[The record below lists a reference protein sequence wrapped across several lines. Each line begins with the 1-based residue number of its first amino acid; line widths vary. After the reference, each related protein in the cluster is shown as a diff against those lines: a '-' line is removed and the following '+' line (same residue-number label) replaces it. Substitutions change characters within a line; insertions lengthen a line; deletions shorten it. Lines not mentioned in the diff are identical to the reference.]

1 MEKQNTPE
9 EEVILTD
16 SEKKQIETYDGD
28 NTFLKSL
35 SDKFKEYGTL
45 SPRQVLAFRNQGT
58 KKPSLDKCPNTG
70 LNTKQK
76 CKFQEKQNV
85 RDVTISSIRE
95 KALCMSD
102 EKNNQYAWVPSKAL
116 QVEEYFIEETGE
128 TGFGL
133 KLQDWFTRNEG
144 FWKESVPYQS
154 PPIKEE
160 VVEEETM
167 QVFDDRDGSPTIR
180 DIHQPSSQEKNE
192 EDELPF

>member
-1 MEKQNTPE
+1 MEEQNTP

-16 SEKKQIETYDGD
+16 SEKKQLENYDGD

-35 SDKFKEYGTL
+35 SDKYKEYAKLT
-45 SPRQVLAFRNQGT
+45 PRQVLAFRNQGT

-76 CKFQEKQNV
+76 CKFQEKENV
-85 RDVTISSIRE
+85 RDVIITSIRE

-102 EKNNQYAWVPSKAL
+102 EENNQYAWVPSKAL
-116 QVEEYFIEETGE
+116 KVEEYFIEETGDS
-128 TGFGL
+128 GFGL

-144 FWKESVPYQS
+144 FWKESVPYQ
-154 PPIKEE
+154 PTNKIKEE
-160 VVEEETM
+160 IKEEPI
-167 QVFDDRDGSPTIR
+167 VKHDGITYNPENQNST
-180 DIHQPSSQEKNE
+180 QEKNE